1 MKLTFSITLP
11 LMVAVLLCPLI
22 SGLGSAQGG
31 KVVNAAKDVATEAKA
46 YATGMQAYAY
56 GFPWSSWT

>member
-46 YATGMQAYAY
+46 YATGMQAYA
-56 GFPWSSWT
+56 